1 MLLRGMPVLSYLIE
15 RIGMTH
21 CKSHIT
27 FIAFLLKRQWKHN
40 FPYSHFI
47 FIAFWL
53 NHQWK
58 HNFPYRLGNHFCNV
72 MEVICWLTSH
82 ESLAMASIKNDL
94 LTHESFS
101 HGWLQLKMNARITL
115 PLWWM
120 ALAWMPAKYPGSH
133 QLELYSAI
141 KTKDISWENDIILR
155 RKQVKYKYIYS
166 FIFETP

>member
-1 MLLRGMPVLSYLIE
+1 MPVLSYLIE
-15 RIGMTH
+15 RTGMTH

-40 FPYSHFI
+40 FPSSHFI

-58 HNFPYRLGNHFCNV
+58 QNFPYRLGNNFCNV
-72 MEVICWLTSH
+72 MEVICWLTNH

-101 HGWLQLKMNARITL
+101 HGWLQLKMNARISL
-115 PLWWM
+115 PVCQMLT
-120 ALAWMPAKYPGSH
+120 YPIGWNSTQ
-133 QLELYSAI
+133 QL
-141 KTKDISWENDIILR
+141 KPRTFHGKMIILR
-155 RKQVKYKYIYS
+155 RKQVKKKKIYS
-166 FIFETP
+166 FVFGTR